1 VSYIQTINLQ
11 KTYGRSS
18 NAVNAVAGVNLQ
30 IEKGEFA
37 AIIGASGSGKST
49 LLHLLGGL
57 EKPTDGKIVVDGDN
71 LYELSV
77 SKLAVYR
84 RRHFGF
90 VFQFFNL
97 VPILTV
103 EENITL
109 PILMDG
115 KKPDSEHIRRLISDL
130 GLTEK
135 KTTLP
140 FKLSGGQ
147 QQRVAIARALAAK
160 PGVVFADEPTG
171 SLDSKTGA
179 EIIQLFR
186 HMAEEYH
193 QTMVLVTHDQN
204 VASQCKRI
212 IEMSDGYIISD
223 TGGQS
228 K

>member
-1 VSYIQTINLQ
+1 LSYIQTINLQ